1 MSYYAVV
8 IDIICNCYEVI
19 SHEKLSLIGCG
30 RWGTFWA
37 GMQPTT
43 AVSTLICMIFRHRR
57 ILLNCAIPEKSLF
70 ILKR

>member
-19 SHEKLSLIGCG
+19 SHEKTFFNRLRPLGYF
-30 RWGTFWA
+30 FWA

-57 ILLNCAIPEKSLF
+57 ILLNCAIPEKTF
-70 ILKR
+70 IYP